1 MVFEKDTLNKLKH
14 RASDLFDRTLDANVN
29 LAVTGLSRSGKTAFI
44 TSLVNQLLNAGYSAD
59 LPFFDVAQN
68 DQLIGIKR
76 VPQKHLHVPRFNY
89 EGAIGAFSNDNID
102 WPEPTKGI
110 SQLRLALKYRPASSL
125 MKLAKDDVTLTI
137 DITDYPGEWLLDL
150 PLMSMTF
157 EEWSEFS
164 SELFESTIRADYA
177 KDFMDKL
184 AQLDPLAQV
193 NEDELAQLAQE
204 YTDLLL
210 IFKNELGL
218 SVIQPGRFVLPGELA
233 GAPVLQFFPYLNIND
248 LDKNKYQNAG
258 DDTVIGMLK
267 ARFTEYKQ
275 RIVKQFYKEHFVN
288 FDRQIILADCLTPLR
303 HGEQSFKELRTAIDM
318 IMESFN
324 YGQSSLLKRM
334 FSPRID
340 KLMFAATKA
349 DHVTPEQHK
358 PLVSL
363 LNQLVY
369 SKMQSL
375 NFEHVEM
382 KSIALS
388 SVKVTD
394 LGQSNHK
401 GKSIPVIQGVREDDR
416 KLVTMFPGTVPAKL
430 PDSEFW
436 QKNTFNF
443 TTFLP
448 KTRLIEGEA
457 LPHLRMDQ
465 VLQFLLGDKIR

>member
-1 MVFEKDTLNKLKH
+1 MVFEKETFYKIKH
-14 RASDLFDRTLDANVN
+14 RASDLFDRTLDTNVN

-59 LPFFDVAQN
+59 LPFFEVTQD
-68 DQLIGIKR
+68 DQLVGVKR
-76 VPQKHLHVPRFNY
+76 VPQKNLHIPRFNY
-89 EGAIGAFSNDNID
+89 EGAINAFSNEPIS

-110 SQLRLALKYRPASSL
+110 SQIRLALKYKPDSSL
-125 MKLAKDDVTLTI
+125 IKLAKDHVTLTI

-150 PLMSMTF
+150 PLLGMTF

-164 SELFESTIRADYA
+164 AELFDNSVRAEYSQT
-177 KDFMDKL
+177 FSEKL
-184 AQLDPLAQV
+184 KLIDPLSPV
-193 NEDELAQLAQE
+193 NEDELAELANE
-204 YTDLLL
+204 YTALLHV
-210 IFKNELGL
+210 FKGELGL
-218 SVIQPGRFVLPGELA
+218 SVIQPGRFVLPGELS
-233 GAPVLQFFPYLNIND
+233 GAPVLQFFPYLNINE

-267 ARFTEYKQ
+267 ARFNEYKQ
-275 RIVKQFYKEHFVN
+275 RIVKKFYKEHFVN
-288 FDRQIILADCLTPLR
+288 FDRQIILADCLTPLS
-303 HGEQSFKELRTAIDM
+303 HGEESFKELKTAIDM

-334 FSPRID
+334 FSPCID

-369 SKMQSL
+369 SKMQAL

-394 LGQSNHK
+394 LGQSTHN
-401 GKSIPVIQGVREDDR
+401 GNTIPVIQGLRTQDK
-416 KLVTMFPGTVPAKL
+416 KLVTMFPGSVPAKF
-430 PDSEFW
+430 PDADFW
-436 QKNTFNF
+436 QTNPFKFTNF
-443 TTFLP
+443 DP
-448 KTRLIEGEA
+448 KSKLTDGES